1 MNTTEQLVTRVLE
14 GDMKAFE
21 ELYNQTNKQVYYACF
36 SFMCNEQDAMD
47 VLQDTY
53 LAGLTHLQS
62 LQDRGRFC
70 QWITQIAVNKCKTLL
85 SKKQI
90 AYADDEL
97 LETLPMEDDDYFL
110 PENYVV
116 NTEKRQLVL
125 NIMSETLTVAQYQ
138 TIVLYYF
145 DGLTAQEIADSM
157 GCNVGTVTSRL
168 SAARGKI
175 KLGVQQYESQTG
187 QKLYSVTAVPFL
199 TALFWAEAENLVIPN
214 VLGNIIGATIG
225 GAMQY
230 TAPAMA
236 TAPVDPVQPAVQP
249 TMSATPVD
257 PVQPVIQPTIQPA
270 QAMQPAITPVAQSSV
285 AAAQPVATKKI
296 VSALFASAK
305 KKIIVTAVGLTLLGG
320 IGAAVILSN
329 KDDDKKD
336 RNKEDNIVAEY
347 NDTEDGQGD
356 EIGQGNSNPADTNT
370 QDVAS
375 TEERDQ
381 GEVISGQGEE
391 ITAEP
396 TTEASNGLSSDP
408 LPLIAN
414 YGDENHFAFS
424 SDGKNYI
431 FTATDTIKLFSAS
444 GDWDESYENIVI
456 DDAIFML
463 VVDRRYLVKLFDYTY
478 ENFNKYS
485 EDMELLYS
493 EGDVSLYFR
502 LEEYED
508 DPEMEPDENYYLKI
522 KDLYFRVEYNKD
534 NEYGLTLDD
543 LWVKLKEFTTCVEEA
558 QGDVTDLALHG
569 NVMSMELLPG
579 YRFAFRPS
587 ESPSWHYMPNANG
600 GNTVY
605 REEST
610 RLDLRMNM
618 YREGEYCFVSVEY
631 EKFADT
637 IGHLDY
643 DRNVMDT
650 GLKFGEYTIYE
661 NTSDYLSDREFF
673 IWIPENEEIVTIDT
687 TDIEMTPEIALEIFE
702 IALIPVE

>member
-21 ELYNQTNKQVYYACF
+21 ELYNLTNKQVYYACF

-97 LETLPMEDDDYFL
+97 LESLPMEEDDYFL

-157 GCNVGTVTSRL
+157 GCTVGTVTSRL

-187 QKLYSVTAVPFL
+187 EKLYSVTAVPFL

-214 VLGNIIGATIG
+214 VLGNILGAAIG

-236 TAPVDPVQPAVQP
+236 TAPMESVQPA
-249 TMSATPVD
+249 MATAPVD
-257 PVQPVIQPTIQPA
+257 PVQPVIQPTI
-270 QAMQPAITPVAQSSV
+270 TPVAQPGFV
-285 AAAQPVATKKI
+285 GAKPVATKKI

-305 KKIIVTAVGLTLLGG
+305 RKIIVTAVGLTLLGG

-329 KDDDKKD
+329 KDDDKKHRD
-336 RNKEDNIVAEY
+336 KEDNIVTEYSDAE
-347 NDTEDGQGD
+347 N
-356 EIGQGNSNPADTNT
+356 GQGNSNPADTSA
-370 QDVAS
+370 QDAAS

-381 GEVISGQGEE
+381 GEEILGQGEE

-456 DDAIFML
+456 DDAVFML
-463 VVDRRYLVKLFDYTY
+463 VVDERYLVKLFDYTY

-485 EDMELLYS
+485 EDMELLYN
-493 EGDVSLYFR
+493 EGDLSLYYR

-534 NEYGLTLDD
+534 NEYGLTLDN

-618 YREGEYCFVSVEY
+618 YRDGEYCFVSLEY

-643 DRNVMDT
+643 DRNVVDT

-661 NTSDYLSDREFF
+661 NTSDYLTDREFF
-673 IWIPENEEIVTIDT
+673 IWIPENEEIVTIET

-702 IALIPVE
+702 IAFIPVE

>member
-97 LETLPMEDDDYFL
+97 LETLPVEEDDYFL

-116 NTEKRQLVL
+116 NSEKRQLVL

-157 GCNVGTVTSRL
+157 GCTVGTVTSRL

-187 QKLYSVTAVPFL
+187 EKLYSVTAVPFL

-214 VLGNIIGATIG
+214 VLGNILGAALG

-236 TAPVDPVQPAVQP
+236 AAPMDPVQPSVQPTMAAASMESMQPAMVTAPVDPVQPA
-249 TMSATPVD
+249 
-257 PVQPVIQPTIQPA
+257 
-270 QAMQPAITPVAQSSV
+270 MQPAITPIAQSGF
-285 AAAQPVATKKI
+285 AGAKPVATKKI

-305 KKIIVTAVGLTLLGG
+305 RRIIVAAVGLTLLGG

-329 KDDDKKD
+329 NDDKKD
-336 RNKEDNIVAEY
+336 KNKEDNFVAEY
-347 NDTEDGQGD
+347 TTEDGQGD
-356 EIGQGNSNPADTNT
+356 EIGQGNSDSADTSA
-370 QDVAS
+370 QDAAS

-381 GEVISGQGEE
+381 GEEILGQGEE

-485 EDMELLYS
+485 EDMELLYN
-493 EGDVSLYFR
+493 EGDISLYYR

-522 KDLYFRVEYNKD
+522 KDLYFRVVYYKD

-543 LWVKLKEFTTCVEEA
+543 LWVKLKEFTTCVEEV

-610 RLDLRMNM
+610 RLYMRMNM
-618 YREGEYCFVSVEY
+618 YRDGEYCFVSVEY
-631 EKFADT
+631 EKCSDT

-643 DRNVMDT
+643 DRNVVDT

-661 NTSDYLSDREFF
+661 NTSDYLTDREFF

-702 IALIPVE
+702 IAFVPVE

>member
-21 ELYNQTNKQVYYACF
+21 ELYNLTNKQVYYACF

-90 AYADDEL
+90 TYADDEL
-97 LETLPMEDDDYFL
+97 LESLPMEEDDYFL

-157 GCNVGTVTSRL
+157 GCTVGTVTSRL

-187 QKLYSVTAVPFL
+187 DKLYSVTAVPFL
-199 TALFWAEAENLVIPN
+199 AALFWAEAENLVIPN
-214 VLGNIIGATIG
+214 VLGNILGAALG

-236 TAPVDPVQPAVQP
+236 AAPMESMQPAMVTAPVDPVQPA
-249 TMSATPVD
+249 
-257 PVQPVIQPTIQPA
+257 
-270 QAMQPAITPVAQSSV
+270 MQPAITPIAQSGFV
-285 AAAQPVATKKI
+285 GAQPVATKTI
-296 VSALFASAK
+296 VSALFSSAK
-305 KKIIVTAVGLTLLGG
+305 KRIIVAAVGFALLGG

-336 RNKEDNIVAEY
+336 KNKEDNIVAEY
-347 NDTEDGQGD
+347 SVSDEEQDV
-356 EIGQGNSNPADTNT
+356 EIGQTDSEPADTSA

-381 GEVISGQGEE
+381 GEE
-391 ITAEP
+391 ITVAA
-396 TTEASNGLSSDP
+396 TTEAANGLTDEP
-408 LPLIAN
+408 LPIIAN
-414 YGDENHFAFS
+414 YGDENHFAFA

-431 FTATDTIKLFSAS
+431 FTAKDNVRLFSAS
-444 GDWDESYENIVI
+444 GSWDEAYENIVVEDASFLVAI
-456 DDAIFML
+456 DGY
-463 VVDRRYLVKLFDYTY
+463 VVTIHEFTL
-478 ENFNKYS
+478 ENFNKYVDES
-485 EDMELLYS
+485 EILYQ
-493 EGDVSLYFR
+493 EGDVTLYSFC
-502 LEEYED
+502 EEYED
-508 DPEMEPDENYYLKI
+508 DPEMETDYFYYLKI
-522 KDLYFRVEYNKD
+522 KDLVFHVSYYEGNDKGITFDTLWENLKVFASCIQETD
-534 NEYGLTLDD
+534 GDISDLTL
-543 LWVKLKEFTTCVEEA
+543 
-558 QGDVTDLALHG
+558 HG
-569 NVMSMELLPG
+569 YAMSMELLPG

-587 ESPSWHYMPNANG
+587 CNSSWSIRANVEE

-605 REEST
+605 REDGIFST
-610 RLDLRMNM
+610 LYMHL
-618 YREGEYCFVSVEY
+618 YRDGEYRFVTVKYS
-631 EKFADT
+631 KNADN
-637 IGHLDY
+637 IKHLDY
-643 DRNVMDT
+643 DRNVVDT

-661 NTSDYLSDREFF
+661 QTSDHLTDREFF
-673 IWIPENEEIVTIDT
+673 MWIPENEEIITVESYDL
-687 TDIEMTPEIALEIFE
+687 DLTPELALEMFE
-702 IALIPVE
+702 TALIPVE